1 MDSLKLACDHLTIGE
16 RIGGYAREVEENE
29 IKRDFSSI
37 HPLCLARL
45 PPRPPPPPP
54 PPPTHNPRSIP
65 LSEKLDVGH
74 FWDLKGTE
82 EVAIIRKL
90 LTPKRYDD
98 RPLPSFFKVP
108 EIACTLFKLAATKY
122 GRLLPSGP
130 YCVKN
135 VAF

>member
-45 PPRPPPPPP
+45 PP

>member
-37 HPLCLARL
+37 HPLCRARL
-45 PPRPPPPPP
+45 PPP